1 MAEILSQAEIDAL
14 IQSMLSGDQGSAS
27 RSGASGLVDVGGPKR
42 VRTYDF
48 RRPDK
53 FSKEQLR
60 TIQMIHENMTR
71 YLSTYFAA
79 RFRTMVQMVIGSVD
93 QNTYSDFI
101 RSVSNPSVLCPF
113 SVEPLPGT
121 CVIDVNPIV
130 AFPMIDRLFG
140 GPGAALQQNRA
151 LTEIE
156 TSVMQGVIQGTLS
169 AFAEVWSNIITMSP
183 KPGPIETNPLFVQ
196 VAAPSEIV
204 VTIAIDVRIGEHVGV
219 ITLCIPHLTLEPI
232 LPKLS
237 AHSWFQTT
245 AKVPDPEDTSA
256 LQTRVGEARVP
267 VTVEL
272 GRTTLAIRDI
282 LELARGDVLMLDT
295 SRGSNLTVFVGNQP
309 KFVGQPGRVKG
320 RLAIEITG
328 FAEKGDSSDE

>member
-14 IQSMLSGDQGSAS
+14 IQSMLTGDAPGQGMRSSA
-27 RSGASGLVDVGGPKR
+27 GASDISGPKR

-60 TIQMIHENMTR
+60 TLQMIHENMTR
-71 YLSTYFAA
+71 YLATYFAA

-113 SVEPLPGT
+113 TIDPLPGT
-121 CVIDVNPIV
+121 CVMDINPIV

-156 TSVMQGVIQGTLS
+156 TSVMGGVIQGTLS
-169 AFAEVWSNIITMSP
+169 AFAEVWSNIASMTP
-183 KPGPIETNPLFVQ
+183 KPGAIETNPLFVQ

-237 AHSWFQTT
+237 AHNWFQQ
-245 AKVPDPEDTSA
+245 TSSEPRLADQLA
-256 LQTRVGEARVP
+256 LQGRVGEARVP
-267 VTVEL
+267 LIVEL
-272 GRTTLAIRDI
+272 GRTTLTIREILDI
-282 LELARGDVLMLDT
+282 SPGDVLMVDT
-295 SRGSNLTVFVGNQP
+295 AKGSNLTVYVGTQP

-320 RLAIEITG
+320 RLALEVTG
-328 FAEKGDSSDE
+328 MAEKGDSSDE